1 MFFELLDGTED
12 AFLDASQARAVLCG
26 AYAVKILKRYLAKEI
41 FGSTLLVLSA
51 LLMLFAFLDL
61 IHELQDVGK
70 GAYRLPLVVVYV
82 LLSLPG
88 HVYELFPIAA
98 LIGTIFALAQLVA
111 NSEYTVMRASG
122 VSILRMAWV
131 LVQIGSVLVLIGFVF
146 GEYIAPPSDRL
157 AQQLRVKATSGVVAQ
172 EFRSGLWVKDEL
184 SFVNVREVLPDT
196 RLLGVNIFDFDA
208 AHRLRSISFAKQG
221 SYQGDNRWRLQDVVQ
236 TRFDDAQTS
245 VQRIPEKVWE
255 SVLNPDILS
264 VLLVMPEQMSAWNL
278 YHYVQHLRDNKQK
291 TSRYE
296 IALWNKLVYPLA
308 VLVMMLLALPFAYYQ
323 RRAGGVGAKIFAG
336 IMLGLSFHLLSR
348 LVAHL
353 GQLNDW
359 SPLASAMFPTLLFL
373 TASIGMM
380 WWVERR

>member
-1 MFFELLDGTED
+1 M
-12 AFLDASQARAVLCG
+12 
-26 AYAVKILKRYLAKEI
+26 KILKRYLAKEI
-41 FGSTLLVLSA
+41 LGSALLVLSA

-61 IHELQDVGK
+61 LHELQDLGK
-70 GAYRLPLVVVYV
+70 GTYHLPQVVAYV

-98 LIGTIFALAQLVA
+98 LIGTIFALVQLVA
-111 NSEYTVMRASG
+111 NSEYTVMRVSG
-122 VSILRMAWV
+122 VSVQRMA
-131 LVQIGSVLVLIGFVF
+131 LALLQIGSVLVLIGFMF

-172 EFRSGLWVKDEL
+172 EFRSGLWIKDEQ
-184 SFVNVREVLPDT
+184 SFVNVREVLPDAK
-196 RLLGVNIFDFDA
+196 LLGVNIFEFDS
-208 AHRLRSISFAKQG
+208 AHRLRSISFAKHG
-221 SYQGDNRWRLQDVVQ
+221 SYQGDNHWQLDDVVQ
-236 TRFDDAQTS
+236 TRFEDSRTS
-245 VQRIPEKVWE
+245 VQKISQAAWV

-278 YHYVQHLRDNKQK
+278 YHYVQHLRENRQQ

-296 IALWNKLVYPLA
+296 IALWNKLIYPLA
-308 VLVMMLLALPFAYYQ
+308 VLVMMLLALPFAYYH

-348 LVAHL
+348 LFAHL

-359 SPLASAMFPTLLFL
+359 SPLVSATFPTLLFF

>member
-1 MFFELLDGTED
+1 M
-12 AFLDASQARAVLCG
+12 
-26 AYAVKILKRYLAKEI
+26 KILKRYLAKEI
-41 FGSTLLVLSA
+41 FGSTLLVFSA

-61 IHELQDVGK
+61 IHELQDIGK
-70 GAYRLPLVVVYV
+70 GTYHLPHVVVYV

-98 LIGTIFALAQLVA
+98 LIGTIFALAQLVS
-111 NSEYTVMRASG
+111 NSEYTVMRVSG
-122 VSILRMAWV
+122 VSVQRMAWV
-131 LVQIGSVLVLIGFVF
+131 LLQTGLVLVLIGFVF

-172 EFRSGLWVKDEL
+172 EFRSGLWIKDEL

-196 RLLGVNIFDFDA
+196 KLLGVNIFEFDS
-208 AHRLRSISFAKQG
+208 AHRLRSISFAKRG
-221 SYQGDNRWRLQDVVQ
+221 SYQGDNRWQLDDVVQ
-236 TRFDDAQTS
+236 TRFEGTQTS
-245 VQRIPEKVWE
+245 VQRISETVWE

-264 VLLVMPEQMSAWNL
+264 VLLVMPEQMSAWHL
-278 YHYVQHLRDNKQK
+278 YHYVQHLRENRQK

-296 IALWNKLVYPLA
+296 IALWNKLIYPLA

-348 LVAHL
+348 LFAHL

-359 SPLASAMFPTLLFL
+359 SPVVSAMFPTLLFL